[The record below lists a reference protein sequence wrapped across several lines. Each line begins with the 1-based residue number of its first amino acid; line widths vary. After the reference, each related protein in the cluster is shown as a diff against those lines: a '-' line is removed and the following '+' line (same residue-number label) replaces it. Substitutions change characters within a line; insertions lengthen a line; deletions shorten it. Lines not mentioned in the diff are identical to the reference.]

1 MSLKKLKFVVVFIKL
16 ITKLVLQRSF
26 GNIIYDLALHYE
38 DIYTVKDF
46 RRLEKVKTKLEK
58 SRLDV
63 TFLKNCQTFG
73 ITPSFLSFEYIL
85 LIFTEMTVM
94 RIILDKRKCRFF
106 LPNFLN
112 FKAANN
118 KKKDI
123 KE

>member
-63 TFLKNCQTFG
+63 MF
-73 ITPSFLSFEYIL
+73 
-85 LIFTEMTVM
+85 
-94 RIILDKRKCRFF
+94 
-106 LPNFLN
+106 
-112 FKAANN
+112 
-118 KKKDI
+118 
-123 KE
+123 